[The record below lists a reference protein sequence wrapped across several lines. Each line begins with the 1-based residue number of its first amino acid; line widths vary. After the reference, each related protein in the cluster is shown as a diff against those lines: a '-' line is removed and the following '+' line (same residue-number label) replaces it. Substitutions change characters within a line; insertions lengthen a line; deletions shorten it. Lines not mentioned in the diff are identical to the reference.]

1 MHIAVP
7 QRTGGLAA
15 SGLLLG
21 SVAAGRVV
29 VHRLLRSSLAAGE
42 ILQRRMLG
50 TEAHYRVVGSVAET
64 VEVEVLVAPGLEPG
78 MHVRWLSADA
88 AHAVSR
94 RSATGVARAF
104 PPVSPAR
111 SAA

>member
-1 MHIAVP
+1 MHIEVP

-21 SVAAGRVV
+21 SVAAGRVL

-50 TEAHYRVVGSVAET
+50 TEARYRVLGRAAET

-78 MHVRWLSADA
+78 MHVRLSADA
-88 AHAVSR
+88 ADAVSR
-94 RSATGVARAF
+94 RSATGFVRAF
-104 PPVSPAR
+104 PPPSPAR